1 MKKLADEEIGD
12 PFLGGQNANKV
23 YYEIAKKMNV
33 LTAGN
38 YDRWMADNYRDCVMK
53 YLTGEKEE
61 DEVMETF
68 YQMVRDKY
76 PELTVD
82 Y

>member
-1 MKKLADEEIGD
+1 
-12 PFLGGQNANKV
+12 
-23 YYEIAKKMNV
+23 MNV

>member
-1 MKKLADEEIGD
+1 ML
-12 PFLGGQNANKV
+12 P
-23 YYEIAKKMNV
+23 
-33 LTAGN
+33 AGN

-53 YLTGEKEE
+53 FLIGEKEE
-61 DEVMETF
+61 EEVLETF
-68 YQMVRDKY
+68 YQRVRDKY